1 MTLWAHR
8 PETVW
13 HLSARDSIR
22 QGPIIKYQIARQGRG
37 ATSPAS
43 GFSGRI
49 RCRAHVAVTRRCQG
63 LTVGIQS
70 HLSSAC
76 GAASARST
84 SPSVIGSSRD
94 PAPRR
99 PKPPPPP
106 PPPLQ
111 LVADPHDRVSTD
123 FAIFEDTQDDTGG
136 ATTSDA
142 RKVLDWGSASTRG
155 FGGVNRSEHNQNSLA
170 CYLILAQID
179 RRRGLRDSCSR
190 VKFLESH
197 GRFWCG
203 GVRRGS
209 VQELGLLG
217 GCSCACTPLVSV

>member
-13 HLSARDSIR
+13 HLSARDSVR
-22 QGPIIKYQIARQGRG
+22 RLSIIKYQIARQGRG

-43 GFSGRI
+43 GFAGRI
-49 RCRAHVAVTRRCQG
+49 HCRAHVAVTRRCQG

-111 LVADPHDRVSTD
+111 LVADPHDRVSIY
-123 FAIFEDTQDDTGG
+123 FANSGVPRDASGG
-136 ATTSDA
+136 ASTSGVHQAFD
-142 RKVLDWGSASTRG
+142 RGSAPTSG
-155 FGGVNRSEHNQNSLA
+155 FGGVNRSEFSPN
-170 CYLILAQID
+170 
-179 RRRGLRDSCSR
+179 
-190 VKFLESH
+190 
-197 GRFWCG
+197 
-203 GVRRGS
+203 
-209 VQELGLLG
+209 
-217 GCSCACTPLVSV
+217 